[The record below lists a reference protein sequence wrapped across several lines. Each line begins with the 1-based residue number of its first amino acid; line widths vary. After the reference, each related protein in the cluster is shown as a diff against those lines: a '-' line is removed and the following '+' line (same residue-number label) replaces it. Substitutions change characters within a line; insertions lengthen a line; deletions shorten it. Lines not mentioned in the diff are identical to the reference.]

1 MHLVLFIYTNL
12 AVDNANIFVLCC
24 NQHIPHIKPYRSL
37 FFTFKEEKKTEKT
50 KTQKK
55 SGIYELFA
63 LSLKA
68 HEPYVY
74 SSGNFHCIMSLHE
87 IKFLSILKIF
97 KVSRFFTIIQILF
110 IMKRSILPAATSH
123 SFVKRCNENCSF
135 VRRITVSMT
144 RPSSTQTPHR

>member
-1 MHLVLFIYTNL
+1 MLQPTYSSHQTLSF
-12 AVDNANIFVLCC
+12 A
-24 NQHIPHIKPYRSL
+24 
-37 FFTFKEEKKTEKT
+37 FFYLQRRKKRTEKT

-63 LSLKA
+63 LSLKV
-68 HEPYVY
+68 HEPYVMY

-110 IMKRSILPAATSH
+110 MMKRSIFPAATSH
-123 SFVKRCNENCSF
+123 SFVKQCNENCSF